1 MASSVL
7 LVDDH
12 ELIRHGLRLAF
23 DRCGDFTVVGEAGSQ
38 QEAQALARQH
48 PLDVAVVDI
57 RLPDGSGLNLIP
69 ALREL
74 YPEIGVVVLT
84 MYAEDDHMFAA
95 LDAGA
100 SAFVSKNAPSG
111 DVVAAARHAAE
122 SPHSFTAKDLAGALR
137 RRSAPTGPKLSE
149 REAQVLS
156 LLADGLGV
164 TAISRTMFV
173 SNSTTKTQI
182 ARLYDKLGANN
193 RAQAIMNAVRL
204 GLIGAD
210 DTSLQTA
217 GHR

>member
-1 MASSVL
+1 MASNVL

-23 DRCGDFTVVGEAGSQ
+23 DRCGEFHVVAEAGSLR
-38 QEAQALARQH
+38 AALELVREHA
-48 PLDVAVVDI
+48 PDVAVIDI
-57 RLPDGSGLNLIP
+57 RLPDGTGLELIP
-69 ALREL
+69 LLREL
-74 YPEIGVVVLT
+74 YPDIGIVVLT
-84 MYAEDDHMFAA
+84 MYAEDDHLFAA

-111 DVVAAARHAAE
+111 DVVEAARHANE
-122 SPHSFTAKDLAGALR
+122 SPHSFTASDLAAALR
-137 RRSAPTGPKLSE
+137 RRTTRGGPRLSQ
-149 REAQVLS
+149 REEQVLN
-156 LLADGLGV
+156 LLAEGLGV

-204 GLIGAD
+204 GLISA
-210 DTSLQTA
+210 
-217 GHR
+217 